1 MHSGLRPPL
10 ALQELA
16 AADDPIMDDAWS
28 AVVENAICAAANA
41 NEVAVFKAPAPH
53 APIVESEKLSD
64 TLSRPHLATSWRI
77 FWDWLGRPDRPKLQ
91 GPFLSMNWHVA
102 NLTCLEWARATKD
115 LVILGRAWKMRL
127 VFAPPLRDE
136 CWSKFDVERLHKE
149 LPFMMPAMSVAW
161 LEPRLLE
168 GLNLG
173 AGVSSAFAERVVDD
187 LQRQQPGLV
196 PNHASFSN
204 LRARMD
210 NFNLWHATANED
222 VGGVVRSLGNRDW
235 VVLRGTAASLR
246 LLARQWQVKVDAPS
260 AKSITQAFAEHAAC
274 CDVPF

>member
-1 MHSGLRPPL
+1 
-10 ALQELA
+10 
-16 AADDPIMDDAWS
+16 
-28 AVVENAICAAANA
+28 
-41 NEVAVFKAPAPH
+41 
-53 APIVESEKLSD
+53 
-64 TLSRPHLATSWRI
+64 
-77 FWDWLGRPDRPKLQ
+77 
-91 GPFLSMNWHVA
+91 
-102 NLTCLEWARATKD
+102 
-115 LVILGRAWKMRL
+115 
-127 VFAPPLRDE
+127 
-136 CWSKFDVERLHKE
+136 
-149 LPFMMPAMSVAW
+149 MMPAMSVAW
-161 LEPRLLE
+161 LQPRLLE